1 MVLRFTD
8 KDADR
13 YFYYD
18 KAPYI
23 FLGKKGINHHEN
35 DNEKIFVIKK
45 AVCSVLLR
53 LSN

>member
-23 FLGKKGINHHEN
+23 FLGKKVLTTMKTIM
-35 DNEKIFVIKK
+35 KKVVIKK
-45 AVCSVLLR
+45 AKFVQFC
-53 LSN
+53 